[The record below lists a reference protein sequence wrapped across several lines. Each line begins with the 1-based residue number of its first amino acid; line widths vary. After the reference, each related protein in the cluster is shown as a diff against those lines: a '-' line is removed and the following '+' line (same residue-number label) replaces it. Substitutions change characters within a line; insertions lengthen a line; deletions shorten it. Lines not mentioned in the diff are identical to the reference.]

1 LHHGSAMSTHPSH
14 PQAPPTVS
22 QDARPPWE
30 RLVHRWFIEFNPL
43 YLVSAALVLGGC
55 FLLSR
60 GIASGESLW
69 ATLGIT
75 AVSEVYALSLAG
87 GAALLMRIER
97 RRPAVM
103 LALLFLLYLWDVTL
117 HTETTAYL
125 GAAGTRAAAVWLAV
139 FAVKVRVVAWAM
151 RVRLSKRAL
160 AAAMLAAAGLVIG
173 PRVVGDLGARG
184 AGLAIASWAFALC
197 ALYERSGAIESLE
210 ELGPWARTVLERTT
224 RAAWKISAA
233 LLGAHVL
240 FWATS
245 HDVGLRYGV
254 FAAPLVLVRSVRREV
269 AAWSLVAGSLAGAA
283 LVMPSALAMTAVIA
297 AAALVLRV
305 VSPGWDEAQAKAPL
319 RQDVPTEPYRWSGGA
334 EPAPASPEP
343 VVTVP
348 ATTTFAERVR
358 ALTGAATCAYLAAWT
373 CGWHGGAWPAHVMA
387 LDALMTVACALAV
400 RTWRVKTPLVPT
412 VAVYVHLAAHVV
424 PGPKTALQWGV
435 TAVAL
440 GFALLGGSLGVT
452 YRIAG
457 VAKAARRA

>member
-1 LHHGSAMSTHPSH
+1 MSTLLQSPPS
-14 PQAPPTVS
+14 VS
-22 QDARPPWE
+22 NDARSPWE
-30 RLVHRWFIEFNPL
+30 RLAHRWFVEFNPL
-43 YLVSAALVLGGC
+43 YLVSAALVLSGC

-125 GAAGTRAAAVWLAV
+125 GAAGARAAAVWLAV
-139 FAVKVRVVAWAM
+139 FAVKIRLAAWAM
-151 RVRLSKRAL
+151 RVRFSRRAI
-160 AAAMLAAAGLVIG
+160 AAAMLGAAGLVIG

-224 RAAWKISAA
+224 RAAWGLSAA

-254 FAAPLVLVRSVRREV
+254 FVASLALVRCVRRETSTWAV
-269 AAWSLVAGSLAGAA
+269 VVGSLVGAAILIPSSLA
-283 LVMPSALAMTAVIA
+283 VTAVIA
-297 AAALVLRV
+297 GAALVLRV
-305 VSPGWDEAQAKAPL
+305 VSPGRHGEAEATPPH
-319 RQDVPTEPYRWSGGA
+319 RDVPKEPYRWAGEA
-334 EPAPASPEP
+334 EEAPAP
-343 VVTVP
+343 VVRVP
-348 ATTTFAERVR
+348 AVMAYAERVR

-373 CGWHGGAWPAHVMA
+373 CGWHGGAWPVHVIA

-400 RTWRVKTPLVPT
+400 RKWRVKAPVVPT
-412 VAVYVHLAAHVV
+412 AAFYVHLATQVV
-424 PGPKTALQWGV
+424 PGPRTAVQWGL
-435 TAVAL
+435 TAVVL

-452 YRIAG
+452 YRMAG
-457 VAKAARRA
+457 KAKTARHA